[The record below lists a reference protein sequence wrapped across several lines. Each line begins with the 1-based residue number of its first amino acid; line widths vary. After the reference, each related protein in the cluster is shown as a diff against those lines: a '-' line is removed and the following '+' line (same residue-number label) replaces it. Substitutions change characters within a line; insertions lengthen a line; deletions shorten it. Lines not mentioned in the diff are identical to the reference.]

1 MGTFLFEQIIFGPVK
16 SRRLGNSLGVN
27 LLPVETKFCD
37 FNCIYCEC
45 GFTDKFEMQ
54 DITLPEKEEVI
65 QFLEQKLISLTS
77 HNDYIDAITF
87 AGNGEPTLHPE
98 FESIINET
106 IRLRDQYFPNARV
119 AVLSNASKIG
129 NPSVFKA
136 LNKAD
141 QSILKLDAGTDKTCR
156 LINRPAENYDFDEV
170 IYNLKRFKGNLIIQ
184 SLFFKGYYKG
194 HYIDNSQPRELEKWL
209 LLIDEIRP
217 QMVMIYT
224 FARDTAAADLQKL
237 SYDEL
242 KKIAAKVEELNIQ
255 TQISG

>member
-45 GFTDKFEMQ
+45 GFTDKSEMQ

-65 QFLEQKLISLTS
+65 QYLEQKLISLTS

-98 FESIINET
+98 FESVINET

-141 QSILKLDAGTDKTCR
+141 QSILKLDAGTEKTCR

-170 IYNLKRFKGNLIIQ
+170 IYNLKQFRGNLIIQ

-224 FARDTAAADLQKL
+224 LARDTAAADLQKL